1 MTESF
6 RLQKS
11 SKTKSNIASLNH
23 IYRSVKYLQQQQLYH
38 LPRQAVPMPNPPS
51 VGLLILNLSL
61 PQYHLRQFPRIQ
73 SLITQERKPAS
84 LLLQP
89 PFRQLHWAVSC
100 ETSPQPPLLR
110 LNHQLLQPSAPSKIT
125 VKNVDVFLH
134 WRASAYVD
142 GQIGIYKDNL
152 IYQQTFLFNR
162 VTEEKKEPKAC
173 CQAWVVYSFVTSCI
187 ISIMWKG
194 QTIREQKINPFT
206 RQPNSVTEPDV

>member
-110 LNHQLLQPSAPSKIT
+110 LNHPAPSAFSS
-125 VKNVDVFLH
+125 F
-134 WRASAYVD
+134 
-142 GQIGIYKDNL
+142 QDNS
-152 IYQQTFLFNR
+152 
-162 VTEEKKEPKAC
+162 EKCRCFPTLK
-173 CQAWVVYSFVTSCI
+173 SICI
-187 ISIMWKG
+187 CRW
-194 QTIREQKINPFT
+194 T
-206 RQPNSVTEPDV
+206 NSYL